1 MHQLSHP
8 ASTVA
13 QSDDSVYHFRLNA
26 WILVIVCQCLVMALP
41 ILKLLHV
48 SAVSN
53 WSWLWVTL
61 PLWAPSVLLAV
72 VLGVEQLASIG
83 KAKEGS
89 LLVGTSVV
97 NG

>member
-8 ASTVA
+8 APALA
-13 QSDDSVYHFRLNA
+13 QSNDTVYRFRLNG
-26 WILVIVCQCLVMALP
+26 WMLVLICQCLVMALP

-48 SAVSN
+48 SPVSS

-61 PLWAPSVLLAV
+61 PLWSPSVLLAL

-89 LLVGTSVV
+89 LLVGTCVA